1 MFQEAN
7 MFEMSIPDLL
17 LSMSVA
23 LFAIG
28 AIATAVG
35 VFILASRVLSDD
47 IKVIARQTSRLA
59 QKGIAEDVAGL
70 VGNASSL
77 IESLNRL
84 VQTTSGIGIFLF
96 VAGFIL
102 VAVAYFLLKQ
112 IG

>member
-1 MFQEAN
+1 

-28 AIATAVG
+28 AIAAAVG
-35 VFILASRVLSDD
+35 VFVLTSRVLSGD
-47 IKVIARQTSRLA
+47 IKGIARQTSRLA
-59 QKGIAEDVAGL
+59 QKGITDDVAGL
-70 VGNASSL
+70 VGNASAL

-96 VAGFIL
+96 VAGCML
-102 VAVAYFLLKQ
+102 VAAAYFLLRQ
-112 IG
+112 VG